1 MLGRKWKPKYMTPS
15 KETASGDAVRQ
26 GPEVKPANKQL
37 VSKAGAKKKKKLK
50 AEANVLST
58 KSE

>member
-15 KETASGDAVRQ
+15 KVIPSGNAVRQ
-26 GPEVKPANKQL
+26 EPEVKPTNKQL
-37 VSKAGAKKKKKLK
+37 LSKVSVKKKRK
-50 AEANVLST
+50 AESNILST

>member
-1 MLGRKWKPKYMTPS
+1 MTPS
-15 KETASGDAVRQ
+15 KEIPSGDAVRQ
-26 GPEVKPANKQL
+26 GPEVKPASKQL
-37 VSKAGAKKKKKLK
+37 VSKVGVKKKKLK

>member
-1 MLGRKWKPKYMTPS
+1 MTPS

>member
-15 KETASGDAVRQ
+15 KEIPSGDAVRQ
-26 GPEVKPANKQL
+26 GSEVKPANKQL
-37 VSKAGAKKKKKLK
+37 VSKAGAKKKKLK
-50 AEANVLST
+50 AETNILST

>member
-15 KETASGDAVRQ
+15 KEIPSGDAVRQ

-37 VSKAGAKKKKKLK
+37 VSKVGVKKKKLK